1 MSLSEKLFLRNKIL
15 GVIIRDARHK
25 AGKTQDDCGTF
36 LGMSASTFS
45 DIEYGERP
53 ISLPELEA
61 FAFLVDV
68 PLEHFFGDALL
79 AENNGTKHP
88 PSDELVELRNR
99 VIGVLMRQ
107 ARTAAGRTQAE
118 CAALLDVPDSRISA
132 YEYGQTPIPL
142 SELEALAG
150 LLEIPLETFV
160 DEEHNPIGQQLRRR
174 HTLEELEHLPQE
186 VQAFV
191 LEPLNVSYLRT
202 ALKLSKMPA
211 EDLRTIAESLLE
223 ITY

>member
-15 GVIIRDARHK
+15 GVMIRDARHK
-25 AGKTQDDCGTF
+25 AGKTQDDCGAF
-36 LGMSASTFS
+36 LGISASTFS

-61 FAFLVDV
+61 FAFLADV
-68 PLEHFFGDALL
+68 PLEHFFGDTLL
-79 AENNGTKHP
+79 EENSGARQP
-88 PSDELVELRNR
+88 PSDELIELRNR
-99 VIGVLMRQ
+99 VIGVLLRQ
-107 ARTAAGRTQAE
+107 ARSVAGRTQVDCAE
-118 CAALLDVPDSRISA
+118 FLSVPDSRISA

-150 LLEIPLETFV
+150 FLVTPVQTFV
-160 DEEHNPIGQQLRRR
+160 DEEHNPIGQQLRRK
-174 HTLEELEHLPQE
+174 HTLEELEHLPRE
-186 VQAFV
+186 IQAFV
-191 LEPLNVSYLRT
+191 LEPLNVNYLQT

-211 EDLRTIAESLLE
+211 DDLRAIAESLLE